1 MQENSRCAIKS
12 IYVIGI
18 TIAYKESV
26 HHCLLIGIAYAYM
39 IKLPAA
45 YGLYASIF
53 PSFFYMFF
61 GTSRHASIGGF
72 AIITVM
78 TVQAIRDA
86 EGKYSEELALLHSNS
101 TTFLELSE
109 DNDSLQQL
117 RCAFAIGL
125 TLCVGAAQLLMAV
138 LQMDFLTAYLSD
150 QLVTG
155 FSLGAAVHVIATQM
169 KDLVDLTGLPRR
181 SGTGK
186 IFLKIYDFFANLYR
200 ANWYAGVTSLVGG
213 VALMLGKWI
222 VGVLIN
228 KYFHRSF
235 PVPFELLLVIFATLF
250 STVLKLHTEHDVRV
264 VGTIPTGLPSPS
276 LPPFGIIS
284 YVWKDSISMAIVIVA
299 VHVSVAKIL
308 ANKHR
313 YHVDNKQELYALG
326 ISNIL
331 ASFFPVFPVSCGL
344 GRAFI
349 CSEIGSKTQLKT
361 IFSCAFLIVVILFVG
376 PYLYNLP
383 MCILATIVVLV
394 LKAVFIKIA
403 EVPHLWRCSKID
415 CIILVFSCFVTIVFN
430 VVLGLIISV
439 VFTLITIPIRYQFSP
454 FDFEYSIYVEAESYH
469 RVEDNLNVFVFRLNG
484 PVLYMNAHSIRAR
497 AIKKFAE
504 WKAETRRT
512 NFSYREQQSLV
523 GATVK
528 VAPGAA
534 IKKEVSNGSTLLVV
548 IDFSAVPFIDICAA
562 ESIRK
567 LINDLTADGVEVSL
581 ANVSDELNERLY
593 RFGIIQDV
601 DSRLGESVA
610 QVVKH
615 LNSKRKILDVH
626 FENVIGLIVNDENSW
641 FL

>member
-1 MQENSRCAIKS
+1 
-12 IYVIGI
+12 
-18 TIAYKESV
+18 
-26 HHCLLIGIAYAYM
+26 
-39 IKLPAA
+39 
-45 YGLYASIF
+45 
-53 PSFFYMFF
+53 
-61 GTSRHASIGGF
+61 
-72 AIITVM
+72 M

-125 TLCVGAAQLLMAV
+125 TLCVGTAQLLMAV

-394 LKAVFIKIA
+394 LKAVFMKIA

-415 CIILVFSCFVTIVFN
+415 C
-430 VVLGLIISV
+430 
-439 VFTLITIPIRYQFSP
+439 
-454 FDFEYSIYVEAESYH
+454 
-469 RVEDNLNVFVFRLNG
+469 
-484 PVLYMNAHSIRAR
+484 
-497 AIKKFAE
+497 KFAE

-523 GATVK
+523 GAAVK
-528 VAPGAA
+528 VAPGAV

-615 LNSKRKILDVH
+615 LNSKRYPGNESRYYRGTTGLDEQP
-626 FENVIGLIVNDENSW
+626 FS
-641 FL
+641 